1 MRRASHRRFWIL
13 LCILMILGGLGF
25 LLYPP
30 ASDLWNRYRNSKLVD
45 VYSKAV
51 HDLTPDKTEAIWTK
65 AHEYNEKHTTN
76 TIVDAFK
83 DEEEYVLTAPYD
95 QLLNP
100 SGDNIMGTIEIPKIQ
115 VKLPIFHGV
124 GEESL
129 QRGAGHLEG
138 TSLPIGGKSTHS
150 VLSAHRGLPSAILF
164 TDLDQM
170 AKGDLFYLHI
180 MDAVF
185 AYRVVDIQTVLPHQ
199 SELLAIQPDRDLCTL
214 LTCTPYGVNSHRLL
228 VTGERTTYIP
238 DEATPVVEKDVAVLD
253 TVIANWK
260 ITLIGVIV
268 FLFFLFGLLLRNR
281 RKKQKERKEQNA
293 RNEKNEPKEQQEQN
307 ERQVAERNKE

>member
-1 MRRASHRRFWIL
+1 MRKASHRRFWIL

-45 VYSKAV
+45 VYSKVV
-51 HDLTPDKTEAIWTK
+51 HDLPPDKTEAIWTK

-100 SGDNIMGTIEIPKIQ
+100 SGDNIMGTIEIPKIH

-180 MDAVF
+180 MEEVF

-199 SELLAIQPDRDLCTL
+199 STFLAIQPDRDLCTL

-228 VTGERTTYIP
+228 VTGERTAYIP
-238 DEATPVVEKDVAVLD
+238 EEEKPVEEKDVAVLE
-253 TVIANWK
+253 TVLANWK
-260 ITLIGVIV
+260 ITLVGIGVLLV
-268 FLFFLFGLLLRNR
+268 FLFILLFRNR
-281 RKKQKERKEQNA
+281 RKKKHD
-293 RNEKNEPKEQQEQN
+293 
-307 ERQVAERNKE
+307 RQVAERNKEKKE

>member
-1 MRRASHRRFWIL
+1 MRKASHRRFWIL
-13 LCILMILGGLGF
+13 VCILMILGGLGF

-30 ASDLWNRYRNSKLVD
+30 ASDLWNRYRNSKLVGTYTQVVKNLPQD
-45 VYSKAV
+45 QSKA
-51 HDLTPDKTEAIWTK
+51 IWEK
-65 AHEYNEKHTTN
+65 AREYNEKHTTN

-83 DEEEYVLTAPYD
+83 EEEEYVLTAPYD

-100 SGDNIMGTIEIPKIQ
+100 SGDNIMGTIEIPKIH

-150 VLSAHRGLPSAILF
+150 VISAHRGLPSAILF

-180 MDAVF
+180 MDEVF
-185 AYRVVDIQTVLPHQ
+185 AYRVADIQTVLPHQ
-199 SELLAIQPDRDLCTL
+199 SELLAIQPNRDLCTL

-228 VTGERTTYIP
+228 VIGERTAYIP
-238 DEATPVVEKDVAVLD
+238 DEATPVEEKDVAVLD

-260 ITLIGVIV
+260 ITLAGVIV
-268 FLFFLFGLLLRNR
+268 LLFFLFGLLLRSR
-281 RKKQKERKEQNA
+281 RKNGQERE
-293 RNEKNEPKEQQEQN
+293 
-307 ERQVAERNKE
+307 VAERNKE

>member
-1 MRRASHRRFWIL
+1 MRKASHRRFWIL
-13 LCILMILGGLGF
+13 VCILMILGGLGF

-30 ASDLWNRYRNSKLVD
+30 ASDLWNRYRNSKLVGTYTQVVKNLPQD
-45 VYSKAV
+45 QSKA
-51 HDLTPDKTEAIWTK
+51 IWEK
-65 AHEYNEKHTTN
+65 AREYNEKHTTN

-83 DEEEYVLTAPYD
+83 EEEDYVLTAPYD

-100 SGDNIMGTIEIPKIQ
+100 SGDNIMGTIEIPKIH

-150 VLSAHRGLPSAILF
+150 VISAHRGLPSAILF

-199 SELLAIQPDRDLCTL
+199 SELLAIQPNRDLCTL

-228 VTGERTTYIP
+228 VTGERTAYIP
-238 DEATPVVEKDVAVLD
+238 NEATPVEEKDVAVLD

-260 ITLIGVIV
+260 ITLAGVIV
-268 FLFFLFGLLLRNR
+268 LLFFLFGLLLRSR
-281 RKKQKERKEQNA
+281 RKNGQERE
-293 RNEKNEPKEQQEQN
+293 
-307 ERQVAERNKE
+307 VADRNKE

>member
-1 MRRASHRRFWIL
+1 MRKASHRRFWIL
-13 LCILMILGGLGF
+13 VCILMILGGLGF

-45 VYSKAV
+45 VYTKVV
-51 HDLTPDKTEAIWTK
+51 HDLPPDKTEAIWMK
-65 AHEYNEKHTTN
+65 AREYNEKHTTN
-76 TIVDAFK
+76 TIVDVFK
-83 DEEEYVLTAPYD
+83 EEEEYILTAPYD

-100 SGDNIMGTIEIPKIQ
+100 SGDNIMGTIEIPKIH

-138 TSLPIGGKSTHS
+138 TSLPIGGKCTHS
-150 VLSAHRGLPSAILF
+150 VISAHRGLPSAILF

-199 SELLAIQPDRDLCTL
+199 SELLAIQPNRDLCTL

-228 VTGERTTYIP
+228 VTGERTAYIP
-238 DEATPVVEKDVAVLD
+238 DEATPVEEKDVAILD

-260 ITLIGVIV
+260 ITVAGVIV
-268 FLFFLFGLLLRNR
+268 LLFFLFGLLLRSR
-281 RKKQKERKEQNA
+281 RKNGQERE
-293 RNEKNEPKEQQEQN
+293 
-307 ERQVAERNKE
+307 VADRNKE

>member
-1 MRRASHRRFWIL
+1 MRKASHRRFWIL
-13 LCILMILGGLGF
+13 VCILMILGGLGF

-45 VYSKAV
+45 VYTKVV
-51 HDLTPDKTEAIWTK
+51 HDLPPDKTEAIWTK
-65 AHEYNEKHTTN
+65 AREYNEKHTTN
-76 TIVDAFK
+76 IIVDAFK
-83 DEEEYVLTAPYD
+83 EEEEYVLTAPYD

-100 SGDNIMGTIEIPKIQ
+100 SGDNIMGTIEIPKIH

-124 GEESL
+124 GEKSL

-150 VLSAHRGLPSAILF
+150 VISAHRGLPSAMLF

-180 MDAVF
+180 MEEVF

-199 SELLAIQPDRDLCTL
+199 SELLAIQPNRDLCTL

-238 DEATPVVEKDVAVLD
+238 DEAPPVVEKDVAVLD
-253 TVIANWK
+253 KVIANWK
-260 ITLIGVIV
+260 ITVAGVG
-268 FLFFLFGLLLRNR
+268 FLLFFLFGLLLRNR
-281 RKKQKERKEQNA
+281 RKKQKEQKERNA
-293 RNEKNEPKEQQEQN
+293 QREKNEPKEQKSRE
-307 ERQVAERNKE
+307 VAERNKE

>member
-1 MRRASHRRFWIL
+1 MRKASHRRFWIL
-13 LCILMILGGLGF
+13 VCILMILGGLGF

-45 VYSKAV
+45 VYTKVV
-51 HDLTPDKTEAIWTK
+51 HDLPPDKTETIWTK
-65 AHEYNEKHTTN
+65 AREYNEKHTTN

-100 SGDNIMGTIEIPKIQ
+100 SGDNIMGTIEIPKIH

-150 VLSAHRGLPSAILF
+150 VISAHRGLPSAILF

-170 AKGDLFYLHI
+170 AEGDLFYLHI
-180 MDAVF
+180 MGEVF

-238 DEATPVVEKDVAVLD
+238 DETEPVVEKDVAVLD

-260 ITLIGVIV
+260 ITLAGVG
-268 FLFFLFGLLLRNR
+268 FLLFFFLVLLLRSR
-281 RKKQKERKEQNA
+281 RKKRQERKERNAQREKNESTEQKERE
-293 RNEKNEPKEQQEQN
+293 
-307 ERQVAERNKE
+307 VAERNKE

>member
-1 MRRASHRRFWIL
+1 MRKASHRRFWIL
-13 LCILMILGGLGF
+13 VCILMILGGLGF

-45 VYSKAV
+45 VYTKVV
-51 HDLTPDKTEAIWTK
+51 HDLPPDKTEAIWTK
-65 AHEYNEKHTTN
+65 AREYNEKHTTN
-76 TIVDAFK
+76 IIVDAFK
-83 DEEEYVLTAPYD
+83 EEEEYVLTAPYD

-100 SGDNIMGTIEIPKIQ
+100 SGDNIMGTIEIPKIH

-124 GEESL
+124 GEKSL

-150 VLSAHRGLPSAILF
+150 VISAHRGLPSAILF

-180 MDAVF
+180 MEEVF

-199 SELLAIQPDRDLCTL
+199 SELLAIQPNRDLCTL

-238 DEATPVVEKDVAVLD
+238 DEATPVEEKDVAVLD
-253 TVIANWK
+253 AVIANWK
-260 ITLIGVIV
+260 ITVAGFIV
-268 FLFFLFGLLLRNR
+268 LLFFLFGLLLRNR
-281 RKKQKERKEQNA
+281 RKKQKERKERNAQN
-293 RNEKNEPKEQQEQN
+293 EQKEQKSRE
-307 ERQVAERNKE
+307 VAERNKE

>member
-1 MRRASHRRFWIL
+1 MRKASHRRFWIL
-13 LCILMILGGLGF
+13 VCILMILGGLGF

-45 VYSKAV
+45 VYTKVV
-51 HDLTPDKTEAIWTK
+51 HDLPPDKTEAIWMK
-65 AHEYNEKHTTN
+65 AREYNEKHTTN
-76 TIVDAFK
+76 TIVDVFK
-83 DEEEYVLTAPYD
+83 EEEEYILTAPYD

-100 SGDNIMGTIEIPKIQ
+100 SGDNIMGTIEIPKIH

-150 VLSAHRGLPSAILF
+150 VISAHRGLPSAILF

-180 MDAVF
+180 MDEVF

-199 SELLAIQPDRDLCTL
+199 SELLAIQPNRDLCTL

-228 VTGERTTYIP
+228 VTGERTAYIP
-238 DEATPVVEKDVAVLD
+238 DEATPVEEKDVAILD

-260 ITLIGVIV
+260 ITVAGVIV
-268 FLFFLFGLLLRNR
+268 LLFFLFGLLLRSR
-281 RKKQKERKEQNA
+281 RKNGQERE
-293 RNEKNEPKEQQEQN
+293 
-307 ERQVAERNKE
+307 VADRNKE